1 MGKNKQLIVI
11 VLSLIAVIGVSLAY
25 FTVSSLISGNG
36 SSVQG
41 TTATIQ
47 GSTITVE
54 GTLEFNDL
62 DILPGHKNVSSI
74 KITATGDNTLIPYN
88 VIWNGENTLNT
99 PLNYTVYKT
108 SSEIEVDSTCKDT
121 REVVDGAYMYY
132 EECEITNIEELGT
145 AISTGTINTSEEK
158 VTLVKDEFIT
168 STPSGDEMY
177 YYIILEYP
185 NLNEAQNID
194 IGGSFNGEI
203 TIEESNVEPDINII
217 AAYIEQEDGTY
228 EEVSDIPQDGY
239 IINTEKSV
247 CSNNAVPSW
256 DLTDNSLKVSS
267 LTKSGTSCYLYFE
280 EATARDIILAGKDI
294 QERTDFSSALTTNTN
309 GIIYQ
314 EETSDGTTYY
324 FAGNTTENW
333 VSFAGYYWRII
344 RVNEDGSIRMIYN
357 GITTDQMGEGTQL
370 QISSFNSSRD
380 NNAYVGYMYTLDN
393 VHGTGTDSGI
403 KKIVDNFYRDHIAG
417 KFEHYISKEAGFCG
431 DRTRSTSES
440 SLNNSGGTGTT
451 QTYYGAYI
459 RLETNKTPTFECS
472 DEAYDL
478 YTAQESSKGN
488 HALTYPIGLITAD
501 EVAYAGGVNGSSNSS
516 YYLCTNQDYWTMSPY
531 DFFTLGYASAF
542 LMNSN
547 GSLTWSNVNVTDG
560 VRPVLNL
567 DAGVTLIG
575 DGTVDLPYQVV
586 MS

>member
-1 MGKNKQLIVI
+1 MKKRLSII

-228 EEVSDIPQDGY
+228 EEVSDIPQSGY
-239 IINTEKSV
+239 TINTEKSV
-247 CSNNAVPSW
+247 CSNGATPTGNTPNITINNLA
-256 DLTDNSLKVSS
+256 
-267 LTKSGTSCYLYFE
+267 KSGTSCYLYFDVSLCPE
-280 EATARDIILAGKDI
+280 GANGCNTILAGKDI
-294 QERTDFSSALTTNTN
+294 QDRTSFSSVLTTNTN

-333 VSFAGYYWRII
+333 VSFAGYY
-344 RVNEDGSIRMIYN
+344 
-357 GITTDQMGEGTQL
+357 
-370 QISSFNSSRD
+370 
-380 NNAYVGYMYTLDN
+380 
-393 VHGTGTDSGI
+393 
-403 KKIVDNFYRDHIAG
+403 
-417 KFEHYISKEAGFCG
+417 
-431 DRTRSTSES
+431 
-440 SLNNSGGTGTT
+440 
-451 QTYYGAYI
+451 
-459 RLETNKTPTFECS
+459 
-472 DEAYDL
+472 
-478 YTAQESSKGN
+478 
-488 HALTYPIGLITAD
+488 
-501 EVAYAGGVNGSSNSS
+501 
-516 YYLCTNQDYWTMSPY
+516 
-531 DFFTLGYASAF
+531 
-542 LMNSN
+542 
-547 GSLTWSNVNVTDG
+547 
-560 VRPVLNL
+560 
-567 DAGVTLIG
+567 
-575 DGTVDLPYQVV
+575 
-586 MS
+586 